1 MANGNT
7 APSRLGDINSAAGSS
22 TAEANFALFL
32 KKFSGE
38 VLTQFKLANVFMA
51 LHKTRTISSG
61 KSAQFPVLGTAGS
74 SYHTPGEDIV
84 DAGNSYLSEILHAER
99 VISIDHVL
107 QSSTF
112 IASIDELINH
122 YDVRSMYATE
132 LAFALSKTFDQNAAR
147 MVVKAARDSATI
159 TSTNGGAAVTDV
171 NLGSGTAATNATAYL
186 DAIYTAAQTLEAKA
200 VSPAECVAVVPISAY
215 YDLAKEQST
224 LVDRDLVMSNGDY
237 SRAEVVRVAD
247 IRLVKSTNLPTAD
260 ESAGGANDAFQRNEY
275 NADFSVTKGLVFHPS
290 AIGTV
295 KRQDL
300 TTESEYQMSRQ
311 GHLMLAK
318 MLTGTGVLRPESA
331 VELRTGA
338 PTANV

>member
-51 LHKTRTISSG
+51 LHKVRTISSG

-159 TSTNGGAAVTDV
+159 TGTNGGAAIT
-171 NLGSGTAATNATAYL
+171 NASTAPATAAATKATAYV
-186 DAIYTAAQTLEAKA
+186 DAIYEAAQTLEGKA
-200 VSPAECVAVVPISAY
+200 VAPSECVAVVPIAAY
-215 YDLAKEQST
+215 YDIARHEST
-224 LVDRDLVMSNGDY
+224 LVNRDFVVNNGDY

-247 IRLVKSTNLPTAD
+247 VRLVKSTNLPTAD
-260 ESAGGANDAFQRNEY
+260 ESTPPAEAAFQRNDY
-275 NADFSVTKGLVFHPS
+275 NADFSTSTGVVFHPS

-331 VELRTGA
+331 VELKSA
-338 PTANV
+338 